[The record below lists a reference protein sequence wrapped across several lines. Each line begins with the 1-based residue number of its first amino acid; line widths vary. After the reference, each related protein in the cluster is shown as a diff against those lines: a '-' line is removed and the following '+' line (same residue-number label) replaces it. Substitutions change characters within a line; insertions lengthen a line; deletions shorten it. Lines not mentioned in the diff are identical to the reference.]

1 MFNSTL
7 FRQIA
12 ASNHKLFIVI
22 TAILSAL
29 ITVIMSVFVPS
40 TISQIAEANK
50 NAGLNPLGDI
60 STLSDFVGNQYF
72 GMFALILCIIYTVV
86 LGNRMIAGQV
96 DRGSMAYHL
105 AAPISRTTLTVTSAI
120 YLVSSLAVMFAIVFG
135 VGCGVAEI
143 AQPGKLDISTFLTL
157 TFGFFLLQTAL
168 SGIVFVASCVFNR
181 SSQSLTLGAGI
192 SIFFFVAN
200 LLSGLSSKLESL
212 KHITIITLYD
222 SKAII
227 NDGSYVSG
235 LIILIVIGIIFFAAG
250 IVTFR
255 RKDLPL

>member
-1 MFNSTL
+1 MFNPTL
-7 FRQIA
+7 FKQMA
-12 ASNHKLFIVI
+12 ASNHKLFIII
-22 TAILSAL
+22 TAVLSVL

-50 NAGLNPLGDI
+50 DAGVNPLGDI
-60 STLSDFVGNQYF
+60 STLLAFVANQYF
-72 GMFALILCIIYTVV
+72 GMFALILCIIYTIV
-86 LGNRMIAGQV
+86 LGNRMISGQV

-105 AAPISRTTLTVTSAI
+105 AAPISRTTLTGTSAI
-120 YLVSSLAVMFAIVFG
+120 YLVSSLAVMLAIVFG

-143 AQPGKLDISTFLTL
+143 AQPGELEISAFLTL
-157 TFGFFLLQTAL
+157 TFGFFLLQTAI

-181 SSQSLTLGAGI
+181 SSRSLTVGAGI

-222 SKAII
+222 SKAIM
-227 NDGSYVSG
+227 NDGSYAGG
-235 LIILIVIGIIFFAAG
+235 LLILVVIGTVFYAAG
-250 IVTFR
+250 IVAFR